1 MSPKKTYLRRVRSA
15 PYQFLMR
22 VPLRVLPRVKG
33 RTIPISLPPSGE
45 EAPVL
50 VRTKIGDLVK
60 FSLRTRDQGVAK
72 AREAV
77 ARSEL
82 HKLFNAVGRGPTTI
96 TYRQMVALAGSVYNL
111 FADTFGENPGKPEK
125 WAAWKA
131 FNRAAGEGRIT
142 SAPSVQPEP
151 FVEVEAAKDRFGGDL
166 TTGIN
171 TKGHDV

>member
-1 MSPKKTYLRRVRSA
+1 MSRKKTYLHRNGSS

-22 VPLRVLPRVKG
+22 VPLKILARVKG

-45 EAPVL
+45 ESPVL
-50 VRTKIGDLVK
+50 VSTRIGDFVK
-60 FSLRTRDQGVAK
+60 FSLRTRDLDVAK

-96 TYRQMVALAGSVYNL
+96 SQRQLVGLAGIVYRL
-111 FADTFGENPGKPEK
+111 FADAFGENPGRPEK
-125 WAAWKA
+125 WAAWKS

-142 SAPSVQPEP
+142 SAHRCGQNHSM
-151 FVEVEAAKDRFGGDL
+151 KWKRLKIDL
-166 TTGIN
+166 DPT
-171 TKGHDV
+171 